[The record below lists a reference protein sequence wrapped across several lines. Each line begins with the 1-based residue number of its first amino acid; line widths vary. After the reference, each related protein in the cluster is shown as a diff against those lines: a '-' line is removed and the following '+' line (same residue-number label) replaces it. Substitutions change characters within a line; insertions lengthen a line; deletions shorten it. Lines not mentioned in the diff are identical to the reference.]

1 MDEWIHKCGPYM
13 LLFSLGM
20 EGSSDTCYNRDEPQN
35 ARLSELSQ
43 SQKTNT
49 VRLPRYKV
57 PKEVMF
63 IETQRRIMSVRN
75 CESRNGEWLFS
86 GYRSCNKARRKE
98 FWKLVT

>member
-20 EGSSDTCYNRDEPQN
+20 EGSSDTCYDRDEPHN

-57 PKEVMF
+57 PKEVTL
-63 IETQRRIMSVRN
+63 IETQRRIMSVGTARAGMGSG
-75 CESRNGEWLFS
+75 CSVGTAAVIKQDGKSSGNG
-86 GYRSCNKARRKE
+86 
-98 FWKLVT
+98 